1 MLASHFVGLEVILEF
16 VECYSCDYGK
26 PQTIT
31 YCYSNLDSEDASII
45 GKDR

>member
-1 MLASHFVGLEVILEF
+1 MLVSHFVGLGIILEF
-16 VECYSCDYGK
+16 VECDYGK